1 MVREIFV
8 QELKA
13 KLDTG
18 EPVILLDVREPGEVA
33 FVRISGSTH
42 IPMGE
47 IPGRLH
53 ELDPDQEIV
62 VYCHL
67 GVRSMQVAQFLARH
81 DFDNVAN
88 LAGGIEAWATEIE
101 PDMPRY

>member
-1 MVREIFV
+1 MVPEIFV

-18 EPVILLDVREPGEVA
+18 EPVMLLDVREPDEVA
-33 FVRISGSTH
+33 FVRIPGSTH

-47 IPGRLH
+47 ISGRLH
-53 ELDPDQEIV
+53 ELDPDREIV

-101 PDMPRY
+101 PGMPRY